1 MLLLKAIIVQ
11 TQVDKLEEENDLNS
25 SRMRQCRRY
34 GGINFT
40 DIVKF
45 QDIISPNAKWT
56 TLTESDGPSVL

>member
-45 QDIISPNAKWT
+45 QDIISPNAK
-56 TLTESDGPSVL
+56 